1 MAAETPSPRARRKQM
16 IVGIVVGLIMGVVVS
31 LFTGFWLW
39 LAAGAA
45 VGLAAGGFMRAP
57 AE

>member
-1 MAAETPSPRARRKQM
+1 M
-16 IVGIVVGLIMGVVVS
+16 GLVVGLVIS

-45 VGLAAGGFMRAP
+45 VGLATGSIMKPPQR
-57 AE
+57 